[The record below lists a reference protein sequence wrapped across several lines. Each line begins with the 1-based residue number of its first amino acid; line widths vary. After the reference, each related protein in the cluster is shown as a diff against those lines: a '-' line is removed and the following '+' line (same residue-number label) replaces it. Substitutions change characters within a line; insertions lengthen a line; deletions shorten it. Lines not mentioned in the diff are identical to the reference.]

1 MGDREETKD
10 RKSGKEEAEGPPARI
25 RKWVNGACMVGR
37 R

>member
-1 MGDREETKD
+1 MWDREEAKD
-10 RKSGKEEAEGPPARI
+10 RKSGKKDMEGPPARI